1 MTIALSTEGMIGG
14 GGGGNGITTPPAI
27 SNISPSG
34 NLIPGS
40 PGAFAA
46 SFSTAKITPL
56 TFQLTGIPSG
66 CQISITV
73 KFANRDEKF
82 TALDFTGAWCW
93 PFDVV
98 GPSDNNIGALSS
110 EPVSVQLLPR
120 GGWPPGAFIFE
131 VAAAAK
137 ASTP

>member
-1 MTIALSTEGMIGG
+1 MTIAISTEGMISA
-14 GGGGNGITTPPAI
+14 GGGNGVSTPPAI

-34 NLIPGS
+34 NLLPGQ
-40 PGAFAA
+40 PGAFSA
-46 SFSTAKITPL
+46 SFSTARTTPL
-56 TFQLTGIPSG
+56 TFNITGIPSG

-82 TALDFTGAWCW
+82 TALDFAGAWCW

-98 GPSDNNIGALSS
+98 GPSDNQIGALTP
-110 EPVSVQLLPR
+110 EPVSARLLPR
-120 GGWPPGAFIFE
+120 GGWPPGQFIVE

-137 ASTP
+137 ATTP